1 MKDEE
6 IIEWLEGLAEVGRKI
21 DYILHEDDVE
31 MLEEAAKLIKNLK
44 CELERIK

>member
-21 DYILHEDDVE
+21 DYTLHEDDVE
-31 MLEEAAKLIKNLK
+31 MLEEAANLIKTLK
-44 CELERIK
+44 MNKEK